1 MRKSWLITAGAI
13 AAGSLLINYCSNQKK
28 PDAYI
33 LASGCDGRY
42 DTIRIFHGKILEGE
56 DRYFISPPADRK
68 SALERG
74 RQRIS
79 ESNLN
84 PDSFN
89 LKVLTAHLPEECTSG
104 VW

>member
-89 LKVLTAHLPEECTSG
+89 LKVLTAHLP
-104 VW
+104 

>member
-1 MRKSWLITAGAI
+1 MRKSRLITAGAI
-13 AAGSLLINYCSNQKK
+13 AGSLLIYYCSNQKK

-33 LASGCDGRY
+33 LASECDGKY
-42 DTIRIFHGKILEGE
+42 DTIRIFHGKTLEGE
-56 DRYFISPPADRK
+56 DRYFMNPPADRK

-79 ESNLN
+79 EGNLN

-89 LKVLTAHLPEECTSG
+89 MKVLDCSPSRRMP
-104 VW
+104 